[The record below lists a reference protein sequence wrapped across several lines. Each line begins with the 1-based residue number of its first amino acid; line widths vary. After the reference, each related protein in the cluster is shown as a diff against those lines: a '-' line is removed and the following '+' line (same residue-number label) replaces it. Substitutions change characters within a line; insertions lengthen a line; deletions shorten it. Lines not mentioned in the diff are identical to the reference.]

1 MQKTIADVIEKHLFE
16 TPDQFKLNVAKEWG
30 CNPKDINIEYC
41 TQLDPETNS
50 NVTYANISVSDKVIP
65 IKSVGVA

>member
-1 MQKTIADVIEKHLFE
+1 MKEFRTR
-16 TPDQFKLNVAKEWG
+16 KLNVAKEWG

-50 NVTYANISVSDKVIP
+50 NVTYANVSVSDKVIP